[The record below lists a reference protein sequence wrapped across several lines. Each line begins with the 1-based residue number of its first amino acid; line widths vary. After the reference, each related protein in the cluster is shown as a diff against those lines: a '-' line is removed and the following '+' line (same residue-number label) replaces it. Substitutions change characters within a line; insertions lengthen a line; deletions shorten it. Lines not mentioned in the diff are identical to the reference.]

1 MAMHALVVRSRGVA
15 LYKGK
20 VFVAAYDGRLIALDA
35 ATGSKIWEKD
45 TLTDH
50 VHSHA
55 ITGAPRVRSGTG
67 ASSDVG
73 PC

>member
-35 ATGSKIWEKD
+35 ATGSKIWEN
-45 TLTDH
+45 
-50 VHSHA
+50 VHSHD